1 MSRRKSPRRQAL
13 SLAPGVPRAKYPM
26 LFHTRPGGING
37 MLEILYDRDG
47 HDDIYHLADDLA
59 FEIDD
64 VLPYRQHHR
73 CWPGIA

>member
-1 MSRRKSPRRQAL
+1 MSHWAHPAR
-13 SLAPGVPRAKYPM
+13 KYPM
-26 LFHTRPGGING
+26 LPHTRPGGING

-64 VLPYRQHHR
+64 VLPIVEASHARLSSMFLKEMSN
-73 CWPGIA
+73 